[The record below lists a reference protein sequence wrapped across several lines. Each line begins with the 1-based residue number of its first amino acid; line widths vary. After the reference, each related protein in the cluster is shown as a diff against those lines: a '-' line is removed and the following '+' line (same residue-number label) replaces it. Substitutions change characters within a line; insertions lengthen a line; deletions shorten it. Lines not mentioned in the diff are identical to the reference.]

1 MSCLGLAFLPYT
13 GESNTHAILF
23 KTSSSCSGKY
33 SPLYSILPAQA
44 SFKRM
49 MVLISVVL
57 PAPLRPMSPVMQPRG
72 TPSVGWEERNR
83 QIFIYFH
90 CAKEGKK
97 LDLITK
103 NGNVCF
109 EADCLAG
116 YKSTGRGVTADY
128 RSLIAFGKAER
139 VYGEELVR
147 GLELLLAH
155 CHVEGYS
162 ARECAAMGITAVVRI
177 TVDGITGKRRFA
189 E

>member
-1 MSCLGLAFLPYT
+1 MRKSDREIRDYNEILRLLDECQTIRLALHDEPYP
-13 GESNTHAILF
+13 
-23 KTSSSCSGKY
+23 Y
-33 SPLYSILPAQA
+33 VVPLSY
-44 SFKRM
+44 
-49 MVLISVVL
+49 
-57 PAPLRPMSPVMQPRG
+57 
-72 TPSVGWEERNR
+72 GWEERDGKL
-83 QIFIYFH
+83 FVYFH

-97 LDLITK
+97 LDLIAK

-116 YKSTGRGVTADY
+116 YKSTGHGVTADY

-147 GLELLLAH
+147 GLELLLKH
-155 CHVEGYS
+155 CHIEGYS
-162 ARECAAMGITAVVRI
+162 ARECAAMDITAVVRI

>member
-1 MSCLGLAFLPYT
+1 MRKADREIKDFEEIKELLDECQTIRLAMHDEPYPY
-13 GESNTHAILF
+13 IV
-23 KTSSSCSGKY
+23 
-33 SPLYSILPAQA
+33 PLSY
-44 SFKRM
+44 
-49 MVLISVVL
+49 
-57 PAPLRPMSPVMQPRG
+57 
-72 TPSVGWEERNR
+72 GWEERDGKL
-83 QIFIYFH
+83 FVYFH

-116 YKSTGRGVTADY
+116 YKSTGHGVTADY

-139 VYGEELVR
+139 VYGEELAR

-162 ARECAAMGITAVVRI
+162 ARECAAMDITAVVRI

>member
-1 MSCLGLAFLPYT
+1 MRKADREIKDFEEIKELLDECQTIRLAMHDEPYPY
-13 GESNTHAILF
+13 IV
-23 KTSSSCSGKY
+23 
-33 SPLYSILPAQA
+33 PLSY
-44 SFKRM
+44 
-49 MVLISVVL
+49 
-57 PAPLRPMSPVMQPRG
+57 
-72 TPSVGWEERNR
+72 GWEERDGKL
-83 QIFIYFH
+83 FVYFH

-116 YKSTGRGVTADY
+116 YKSTGHGVTADY

-177 TVDGITGKRRFA
+177 TVNGITGKRRFA

>member
-1 MSCLGLAFLPYT
+1 MRKADREIKDFEEIKELLDECQTIRLAMHDEPYPY
-13 GESNTHAILF
+13 IV
-23 KTSSSCSGKY
+23 
-33 SPLYSILPAQA
+33 PLSY
-44 SFKRM
+44 
-49 MVLISVVL
+49 
-57 PAPLRPMSPVMQPRG
+57 
-72 TPSVGWEERNR
+72 GWEERNR

-116 YKSTGRGVTADY
+116 YKSTGHGVTADY

-155 CHVEGYS
+155 CHVGGYS

>member
-1 MSCLGLAFLPYT
+1 MRKADREIKDFEEIKELLDECQTIRLAMHDEPYPY
-13 GESNTHAILF
+13 IV
-23 KTSSSCSGKY
+23 
-33 SPLYSILPAQA
+33 PLSY
-44 SFKRM
+44 
-49 MVLISVVL
+49 
-57 PAPLRPMSPVMQPRG
+57 
-72 TPSVGWEERNR
+72 GWEERNR

-116 YKSTGRGVTADY
+116 YKSTGHGVTADY

>member
-1 MSCLGLAFLPYT
+1 MRKADGEIKDFEEIKELLDECQTIRLAMHDEPYPY
-13 GESNTHAILF
+13 IV
-23 KTSSSCSGKY
+23 
-33 SPLYSILPAQA
+33 PLSY
-44 SFKRM
+44 
-49 MVLISVVL
+49 
-57 PAPLRPMSPVMQPRG
+57 
-72 TPSVGWEERNR
+72 GWEERDGKL
-83 QIFIYFH
+83 FVYFH

-116 YKSTGRGVTADY
+116 YKSTGHGVTADY

-177 TVDGITGKRRFA
+177 TVNGITGKRRFA

>member
-1 MSCLGLAFLPYT
+1 MRKADREIKDFEKIKELLDECQTIRLAMHDEPYPY
-13 GESNTHAILF
+13 IV
-23 KTSSSCSGKY
+23 
-33 SPLYSILPAQA
+33 PLSY
-44 SFKRM
+44 
-49 MVLISVVL
+49 
-57 PAPLRPMSPVMQPRG
+57 
-72 TPSVGWEERNR
+72 GWEERNR
-83 QIFIYFH
+83 QIFVYFH

-116 YKSTGRGVTADY
+116 YKSTGHGVTADY

-162 ARECAAMGITAVVRI
+162 ARECAAMDIGAVVRI

>member
-1 MSCLGLAFLPYT
+1 MRKADREIKDFEEIKELLDECQTIRLAMHDEPYPY
-13 GESNTHAILF
+13 IV
-23 KTSSSCSGKY
+23 
-33 SPLYSILPAQA
+33 PLSY
-44 SFKRM
+44 
-49 MVLISVVL
+49 
-57 PAPLRPMSPVMQPRG
+57 
-72 TPSVGWEERNR
+72 GWEERNR

-116 YKSTGRGVTADY
+116 YKCTGHGVTADY

>member
-1 MSCLGLAFLPYT
+1 MRKADREIKDFEEIKELLDECQTIRLAMHDEPYPY
-13 GESNTHAILF
+13 IV
-23 KTSSSCSGKY
+23 
-33 SPLYSILPAQA
+33 PLSY
-44 SFKRM
+44 
-49 MVLISVVL
+49 
-57 PAPLRPMSPVMQPRG
+57 
-72 TPSVGWEERNR
+72 GWEEINR
-83 QIFIYFH
+83 QIFVYFH

-116 YKSTGRGVTADY
+116 YKSTGHGVTADY

>member
-1 MSCLGLAFLPYT
+1 MRKADREIKDFEEIKELLYECQTIRLAMHDEPYPY
-13 GESNTHAILF
+13 IV
-23 KTSSSCSGKY
+23 
-33 SPLYSILPAQA
+33 PLSY
-44 SFKRM
+44 
-49 MVLISVVL
+49 
-57 PAPLRPMSPVMQPRG
+57 
-72 TPSVGWEERNR
+72 GWEERNR

-116 YKSTGRGVTADY
+116 YKSTGHGVTADY

>member
-1 MSCLGLAFLPYT
+1 MRKADREIKDFEEIKELLDECQTIRLAMHDEPYPY
-13 GESNTHAILF
+13 IV
-23 KTSSSCSGKY
+23 
-33 SPLYSILPAQA
+33 PLSY
-44 SFKRM
+44 
-49 MVLISVVL
+49 
-57 PAPLRPMSPVMQPRG
+57 
-72 TPSVGWEERNR
+72 GWEERDGKL
-83 QIFIYFH
+83 FVYFH

-116 YKSTGRGVTADY
+116 YKSTGHGVTADY

>member
-1 MSCLGLAFLPYT
+1 MRKSDREIRDYNEILRLLDECQTIRLALHDEPYP
-13 GESNTHAILF
+13 
-23 KTSSSCSGKY
+23 Y
-33 SPLYSILPAQA
+33 VVPLSY
-44 SFKRM
+44 
-49 MVLISVVL
+49 
-57 PAPLRPMSPVMQPRG
+57 
-72 TPSVGWEERNR
+72 GWEERDGKL
-83 QIFIYFH
+83 FVYFH

-97 LDLITK
+97 LDLIEK

-147 GLELLLAH
+147 GLELLLKH
-155 CHVEGYS
+155 CHIEGYS
-162 ARECAAMGITAVVRI
+162 ARECAAMDITAVVRI

>member
-1 MSCLGLAFLPYT
+1 MRKADREIKDFEEIKELLDECQTIRLAMHDEPYPY
-13 GESNTHAILF
+13 IV
-23 KTSSSCSGKY
+23 
-33 SPLYSILPAQA
+33 PLSY
-44 SFKRM
+44 
-49 MVLISVVL
+49 
-57 PAPLRPMSPVMQPRG
+57 
-72 TPSVGWEERNR
+72 GWEERNR
-83 QIFIYFH
+83 QIFVYFH

-116 YKSTGRGVTADY
+116 YKSTGHGVTADY

>member
-1 MSCLGLAFLPYT
+1 MRKSDREITAHAEVLKLLDGCDTIRVAMHDEPYP
-13 GESNTHAILF
+13 
-23 KTSSSCSGKY
+23 Y
-33 SPLYSILPAQA
+33 VVPL
-44 SFKRM
+44 SF
-49 MVLISVVL
+49 
-57 PAPLRPMSPVMQPRG
+57 
-72 TPSVGWEERNR
+72 GWEQTEDGL
-83 QIFIYFH
+83 FIYFH

-116 YKSTGRGVTADY
+116 YKSTGHGVTADY

-162 ARECAAMGITAVVRI
+162 ARECAAMNITAVVKI
-177 TVDGITGKRRFA
+177 TVESITGKERFKHMERQVCHA
-189 E
+189 DKNKQTD

>member
-1 MSCLGLAFLPYT
+1 MRKSDREIRDYNEILRLLDECQTIRLALHDEPYP
-13 GESNTHAILF
+13 
-23 KTSSSCSGKY
+23 Y
-33 SPLYSILPAQA
+33 VVPLSY
-44 SFKRM
+44 
-49 MVLISVVL
+49 
-57 PAPLRPMSPVMQPRG
+57 
-72 TPSVGWEERNR
+72 GWEERDGKL
-83 QIFIYFH
+83 FVYFH

-97 LDLITK
+97 LDLIAK

-116 YKSTGRGVTADY
+116 YKSTGHGVTADY

-147 GLELLLAH
+147 GLELLLKH
-155 CHVEGYS
+155 CRIEGYS
-162 ARECAAMGITAVVRI
+162 ARECAAMDITAVVRI